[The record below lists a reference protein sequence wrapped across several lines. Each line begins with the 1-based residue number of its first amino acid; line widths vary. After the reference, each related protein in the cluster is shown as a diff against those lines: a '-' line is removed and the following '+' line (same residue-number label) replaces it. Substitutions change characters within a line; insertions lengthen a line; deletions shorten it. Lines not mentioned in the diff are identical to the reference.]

1 MTDVFVALNAVLLE
15 GESLTFKLSRRGDHL
30 VALMLPV
37 LPPAPEKM
45 SPEIEQARAAL
56 SLPLRIEMLPAQ
68 LDAEFSDRVR
78 GYARARAELRTEHD
92 AIQAEVMDELK
103 EAKKT
108 AQAAVT
114 ARRAK
119 RNGTPSLP
127 APQATTTETAPV
139 EGTRPQPEAAASNST
154 PACDP
159 QSETQ
164 QPLSLF

>member
-1 MTDVFVALNAVLLE
+1 MSDVFVALDAVLLE

-37 LPPAPEKM
+37 LPPAPEKVT
-45 SPEIEQARAAL
+45 PEVEQARAAL
-56 SLPLRIEMLPAQ
+56 SLPLRLDMVPAQ
-68 LDAEFSDRVR
+68 LDAEFSERVR
-78 GYARARAELRTEHD
+78 GYARARAELRAQHD

-103 EAKKT
+103 EAKKA

-119 RNGTPSLP
+119 RGGAAVLP
-127 APQATTTETAPV
+127 APK
-139 EGTRPQPEAAASNST
+139 T
-154 PACDP
+154 PATATPPAEDTPAQPDAGASTSEPARDP
-159 QSETQ
+159 QSETH